1 MIVFIMPNLG
11 NQNAAAAVKDAA
23 ATLCRCGAQVL
34 LSDRLCAQFA
44 ELPVRFLPEPE
55 AFTQCDVIVTV
66 GGDGTIL
73 HAARQS
79 LGFGKPLLG
88 INVGRLGFLAM
99 VEVNEM
105 EKLERLVRG
114 EYSCGRRALLSVS
127 IQGQEEAQTALN
139 DVMICKNIPTQTV
152 DIAVYCDDILANHF
166 RGDGVVIAT
175 PTGSTAYSLS
185 AGGPVLDAH
194 IAGLVVTPVCAHG
207 LHSPPMVLS
216 AQRRLRILA
225 SAAYGA
231 PNPLLSCDG
240 GSLRE
245 IAPGQDVT
253 IALSSQS
260 VSLVQFN
267 EADQFEAIDKKLRRL

>member
-1 MIVFIMPNLG
+1 MIVFIIPNLG
-11 NQNAAAAVKDAA
+11 NQNAAATVRSAVEM
-23 ATLCRCGAQVL
+23 LHRCGAQVL
-34 LSDRLCAQFA
+34 IRDELHAQFA
-44 ELPVRFLPEPE
+44 GLPVRFLPEQE
-55 AFTQCDVIVTV
+55 AFAQCDVIVTV

-88 INVGRLGFLAM
+88 INVGRLGFLAT
-99 VEVNEM
+99 VEAYEM

-114 EYSCGRRALLSVS
+114 EFSRDRRALLSVAV
-127 IQGQEEAQTALN
+127 QGGQDGTALN
-139 DVMICKNIPTQTV
+139 DVMISKNSPTQTV
-152 DIAVYCDDILANHF
+152 DIEVYCDDILANHF

-185 AGGPVLDAH
+185 AGGPVLDAQ

-231 PNPLLSCDG
+231 PDPLLSCDG
-240 GSLRE
+240 GTPCG
-245 IAPGQDVT
+245 IAPGQAVT
-253 IALSSQS
+253 VALSEQS
-260 VSLVQFN
+260 VSLVRFN